1 MSTILRLISMAFV
14 GLTTALSA
22 AAFTNP
28 ADSLVI
34 RFANR
39 TRMVIYA
46 PDKAGIQALSNYDLN
61 KIVREMGMQ
70 LDSVPG
76 GQAAI
81 SRNGD
86 QYLKDTVLVVRKK
99 KNGVTITINGS
110 GDTIRTDSDR
120 NNRDDSDRDYERAR
134 RRKREGDGWDFSFDG
149 GGLGLTNFVQR
160 NTVPGYS
167 EESYSLRP
175 LGSRYVSVALG
186 VMPTI
191 IRGKRASLKLYYGVE
206 LAWNNF
212 MFENDVIPEKTPGG
226 IAFTDAGRDLK
237 KSKLTVCTLGI
248 PVVPRVTFY
257 NSQNRKVCHIGLGG
271 YANYRIDSYRK
282 IKELDG
288 DKDRRHSNFDLA
300 NYRYGLM
307 AHLGIGKTDF
317 FVKYDLSPVFK
328 EGKGPDVRAV
338 SFGFGL

>member
-1 MSTILRLISMAFV
+1 MNAIFRLLLIGAGF
-14 GLTTALSA
+14 A
-22 AAFTNP
+22 AALPATASTAP

-39 TRMVIYA
+39 TRLVIYA
-46 PDKAGIQALSNYDLN
+46 PDKAGIQALSAYDLN

-76 GQAAI
+76 GQTAI
-81 SRNGD
+81 SRDGD
-86 QYLKDTVLVVRKK
+86 RYLKDTVLVVTKK
-99 KNGVTITINGS
+99 KNGVTIVINGS
-110 GDTIRTDSDR
+110 GDTTKTDSAR
-120 NNRDDSDRDYERAR
+120 NRREDSDEEYRSAN
-134 RRKREGDGWDFSFDG
+134 RKRNDNNWNFSFDG
-149 GGLGLTNFVQR
+149 GGIGLTNFIQR
-160 NTVPGYS
+160 GATPGYS
-167 EESYSLRP
+167 EDSYNLRP

-206 LAWNNF
+206 VAWNNF
-212 MFENDVIPEKTPGG
+212 MFENDVIAEKTPGG
-226 IAFTDAGRDLK
+226 VAFVDARRDLK
-237 KSKLTVCTLGI
+237 KSKLTVCTIGV

-257 NSQNRKVCHIGLGG
+257 NNQNRKVCHIGLGA
-271 YANYRIDSYRK
+271 YANYRLDSYRK
-282 IKELDG
+282 IKELNG
-288 DKDRRHSNFDLA
+288 DKDRRHANFDLA

-317 FVKYDLSPVFK
+317 FVKYDISPVFK
-328 EGKGPDVRAV
+328 EGKGPDVRAI